1 MILSSILVALGAST
15 AQKYVDNAATK
26 GRQLAGDSMTDAIGQ
41 VGKLARA
48 GIDTRKQSLVSY
60 SSPGRIEPVCY
71 VDADCADSPML
82 PSLLQAELSVFAGY
96 WLRAFSLN
104 NTTIGEVSVASRL
117 ERFATHR
124 APDYLGAIGLESMD
138 SFLQFDKKLL
148 TTPKVFTEH
157 AALEAASIRDPQ
169 AAPAATEPTGNQ
181 VARTLIGSPQ
191 AAPARS
197 NNGNVRTI
205 DDFADEANLAIGKIF
220 NVEVVEGQARATVPV
235 IIRMNVMF
243 VPTETMVHIYTSSS
257 QDIGVTSRTKQWWN
271 GRIDFWRDL
280 VMSQDLIDAHKKNL
294 RNDQSGFYQMML
306 KRRSDNVN
314 AALVSGVPSAAA
326 SSTIIIMSK
335 ATAEDIGSRLGGKIS
350 DFAIRQRFFEQGYA
364 MLMAVIDDSHGSVR
378 LYTRDIAE
386 YSDVNARAL
395 EASARGT
402 GPNVG
407 DILSAFRAGQSPIL

>member
-15 AQKYVDNAATK
+15 AQKYVDNAASK
-26 GRQLAGDSMTDAIGQ
+26 VRELAGDRMTDAIGQ

-82 PSLLQAELSVFAGY
+82 PNLLQAELSVFAGY

-124 APDYLGAIGLESMD
+124 APDYMGAIGLESMD
-138 SFLQFDKKLL
+138 SFLPFDKKLAA
-148 TTPKVFTEH
+148 TPAVFQEQ
-157 AALEAASIRDPQ
+157 AALEAASIR
-169 AAPAATEPTGNQ
+169 APEQKPTKTPSGHD
-181 VARTLIGSPQ
+181 VARAIVGSPT
-191 AAPARS
+191 AADART
-197 NNGNVRTI
+197 NNGAIRSLG
-205 DDFADEANLAIGKIF
+205 DFADDANLAVGKIF

-257 QDIGVTSRTKQWWN
+257 QDISPSSRTKQWWN

-364 MLMAVIDDSHGSVR
+364 MLMAVIDDRHGSVR

-386 YSDVNARAL
+386 WSDVNAKAL

>member
-15 AQKYVDNAATK
+15 AQKAVDNAASK
-26 GRQLAGDSMTDAIGQ
+26 VRALAGDSMTDAIGQ

-60 SSPGRIEPVCY
+60 ASPGRIEPVCY

-104 NTTIGEVSVASRL
+104 NTTIGTVSVASRL

-124 APDYLGAIGLESMD
+124 APDYMGAIGLESMD
-138 SFLQFDKKLL
+138 SFLPFDKKLNSV
-148 TTPKVFTEH
+148 PAVFQQQ
-157 AALEAASIRDPQ
+157 AALEAASIRTPDQKPKTPLTDHELARSLVGSQ
-169 AAPAATEPTGNQ
+169 APAGE
-181 VARTLIGSPQ
+181 
-191 AAPARS
+191 RS
-197 NNGNVRTI
+197 NNGAMRTVG
-205 DDFADEANLAIGKIF
+205 DFADEASMSVGKIF

-243 VPTETMVHIYTSSS
+243 VPTEAMVHIYTASS
-257 QDIGVTSRTKQWWN
+257 QDIGANSRTKQWWN

-294 RNDQSGFYQMML
+294 RDDQSGFYQMML

-335 ATAEDIGSRLGGKIS
+335 ATADDIGSRLGGKIS
-350 DFAIRQRFFEQGYA
+350 DFAVRQRFFEQGYA
-364 MLMAVIDDSHGSVR
+364 MLMAVLDDRHGSVR

-386 YSDVNARAL
+386 WSDVNAKAL
-395 EASARGT
+395 EASSRGS